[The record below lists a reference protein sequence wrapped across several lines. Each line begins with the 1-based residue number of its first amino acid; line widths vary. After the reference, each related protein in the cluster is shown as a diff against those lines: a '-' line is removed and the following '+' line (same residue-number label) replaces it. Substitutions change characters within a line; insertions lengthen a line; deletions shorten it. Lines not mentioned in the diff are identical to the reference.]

1 MNDYLARS
9 DSPLTEKE
17 WEKIDEIVV
26 STARTHLVGR
36 KFIPVFG
43 PFGVGQQVV
52 ANDLYSGEEGSN
64 VDMSG
69 DGESTPLGT
78 GQRQYL
84 QLPII
89 YKDFQI
95 HWRDV
100 ETSRQQNMPLD
111 CSLAAAATAFLADTE
126 DDLIFNGRSDIG
138 AEGILTVKNRNQ
150 LAKGDWNDPG
160 KIFDD
165 VVKAIEVLTTDG
177 FYGPYALVLSP
188 KLYAL
193 ANRVYENTGRL
204 ELEQIKEV
212 VMGGVFRSARLASD
226 QAVLVSTGPQNMDL
240 AVSQDLITAYIDT
253 DNLNHVFRVMEMVA
267 LRIKRPASICTFE

>member
-1 MNDYLARS
+1 MTDYLARA

-17 WEKIDEIVV
+17 WEKIDELVV

-52 ANDLYSGEEGSN
+52 ANDLYTGEEGSN

-100 ETSRQQNMPLD
+100 ETSRQQDMPLD

-126 DDLIFNGRSDIG
+126 DDLIFNGRVDIG
-138 AEGILTVKNRNQ
+138 AVGILNVKNRNQ
-150 LAKGDWNDPG
+150 LNKGDWNQPG
-160 KIFDD
+160 QIFAD
-165 VVKAIEVLTTDG
+165 VVKATEILTTDG

-188 KLYAL
+188 KLFAL

-204 ELEQIKEV
+204 ELEQIKEI
-212 VMGGVFRSARLASD
+212 VMGGVFRSARLAPD

-253 DNLNHVFRVMEMVA
+253 NNLNHIFRVMEMVA